1 MPINIIYMYI
11 YVYSYKICIDFK
23 HSENISLLKV
33 RFSIQL
39 LLKLLLKNE
48 IFIQK
53 FKKTEKLD
61 LWK

>member
-23 HSENISLLKV
+23 HSENIILLKV

-39 LLKLLLKNE
+39 LLKLLLKND

-53 FKKTEKLD
+53 VKKTEKLD